1 MYNQE
6 ISFQQ
11 IIHYLTGS
19 ASPYLMNQIESQRI
33 EDREFD
39 EEMNDWEAFVSSC
52 ESKPEAFNQLRDL
65 YDQWY
70 QSKAFRA
77 APEESDEVTPFQD
90 QTIFPSKIIIAVMIL
105 IMLFVGVCALVL
117 TI

>member
-70 QSKAFRA
+70 QSVVFQTDQ
-77 APEESDEVTPFQD
+77 EEKDEVSPLQD